1 MASLF
6 DQYPRLL
13 EVLET
18 KEYDFDKCWTK
29 THPDEH
35 YDSEDAAAALI
46 VGNGILA
53 RGARLLGRPRS
64 SFANFVQRNTQ
75 LSTLRDD
82 ILEEA
87 LDYVEEQQIAAA
99 KGRPVMERDPESGE
113 MRPILGD
120 LASGRFLLTT
130 LGKHRGYSTRVE
142 HAGGMNVTIDK
153 EDAGL

>member
-1 MASLF
+1 MAGLF
-6 DQYPRLL
+6 DQFPRLL

-18 KEYDFDKCWTK
+18 REYDFEGCWTK
-29 THPDEH
+29 THPDEA
-35 YDSEDAAAALI
+35 YDTEDVAAALI

-53 RGARLLGRPRS
+53 RGARLVGRPRS
-64 SFANFVQRNTQ
+64 SFANFVQRNAQ

-99 KGRPVMERDPESGE
+99 KGKPVMEKHEDGE
-113 MRPILGD
+113 IRPVLGD
-120 LASGRFLLTT
+120 LAAGRFLLTT

-142 HAGGMNVTIDK
+142 HSGGMSVKIGD